1 MEKSCSNIGVQAD
14 GFREFAAFNAV
25 LGSEIEPSVEDK
37 KSDIVSANEEL
48 FALIFSVDPKTL
60 LPSGD
65 IAMFMNE
72 NTSPQVKQF
81 IQMNLQRPYDVLAD
95 SNLVEG
101 VDDDIIAQYSR
112 NQNESVSDY
121 RRRLYDS
128 ICKELQSQKK
138 SDS

>member
-1 MEKSCSNIGVQAD
+1 
-14 GFREFAAFNAV
+14 
-25 LGSEIEPSVEDK
+25 
-37 KSDIVSANEEL
+37 
-48 FALIFSVDPKTL
+48 
-60 LPSGD
+60 
-65 IAMFMNE
+65 MFMNE